1 MENVKTVFVQRVEK
15 PARKV
20 ILKRGVK
27 ARDYFAYCEEV
38 GCDVWGTLTSMKSLC
53 GEPVC
58 LWLPP
63 EQRAPGTSEYVQGVE
78 TAEDYDGPV
87 PEGFDVIRLPA
98 AGYLMFQGLFR
109 RNFCCFRASRL
120 RRRIIARPSGRCAAP
135 SRSTTP
141 PVWAMCGTARTHAYN
156 WSLWVTGA
164 ILSCCPC
171 GPQSAEPYREK

>member
-87 PEGFDVIRLPA
+87 PEGFDVIRLQI
-98 AGYLMFQGLFR
+98 G
-109 RNFCCFRASRL
+109 RAH
-120 RRRIIARPSGRCAAP
+120 
-135 SRSTTP
+135 
-141 PVWAMCGTARTHAYN
+141 V
-156 WSLWVTGA
+156 
-164 ILSCCPC
+164 
-171 GPQSAEPYREK
+171 

>member
-20 ILKRGVK
+20 ILERGVK

-38 GCDVWGTLTSMKSLC
+38 GCDVWRTLTSMKSLC

-98 AGYLMFQGLFR
+98 AEYLMFRGEPFAEADYCEAIGQVR
-109 RNFCCFRASRL
+109 
-120 RRRIIARPSGRCAAP
+120 
-135 SRSTTP
+135 
-141 PVWAMCGTARTHAYN
+141 
-156 WSLWVTGA
+156 GA
-164 ILSCCPC
+164 IEKYDPACLGYVWDGANPRIQLEPV
-171 GPQSAEPYREK
+171 GDRGYIELLPVRPAER

>member
-98 AGYLMFQGLFR
+98 AEYLMFQGEPFAEEDYCEAIGQVR
-109 RNFCCFRASRL
+109 
-120 RRRIIARPSGRCAAP
+120 
-135 SRSTTP
+135 
-141 PVWAMCGTARTHAYN
+141 
-156 WSLWVTGA
+156 GA
-164 ILSCCPC
+164 IEKYDPACLGYVWDGANPRIQLELSLIHI
-171 GPQSAEPYREK
+171 